1 MKQVREGEILYDIL
15 YMWNL
20 KRNDTN
26 ELTYRTET
34 DSQNEFMVEGEGR
47 RQRVRDGHIH
57 TVMFKMDNQQRPTV

>member
-1 MKQVREGEILYDIL
+1 MR
-15 YMWNL
+15 NL

-57 TVMFKMDNQQRPTV
+57 TVIFKTDNQPRPTV